1 MKKILIVLLFVIGC
15 LVFMYTNKY
24 KSELKIKEEISNIKI
39 NEQILISNFCINQ
52 EILCKNSNH
61 KIANE
66 FLVTDELSTN
76 KNLLELIDNTKI
88 VFRFSVHNCESC
100 INAHINLVASMIKK
114 YGQENFFVI
123 GDFANRR
130 MLKVFKQSYNI
141 DFPIYCSPKLI
152 PGVDRYNLPYYF
164 VLKQSGEI
172 DMLHITDKGS
182 FDFTKE
188 YFEIVN
194 DRFFSPYNKKQDNH
208 FCCDNH

>member
-114 YGQENFFVI
+114 YGQEKFIVI
-123 GDFANRR
+123 GGFGNRR
-130 MLKVFKQSYNI
+130 QLKIFKEEYKI
-141 DFPIYCSPKLI
+141 DFPIYTSTHLI
-152 PGVDRYNLPYYF
+152 KGVDGYSIPYYF
-164 VLKQSGEI
+164 VLSKNGEI
-172 DMLHITDKGS
+172 DMLHITDKAN

-188 YFEIVN
+188 YFKIVN
-194 DRFFSPYNKKQDNH
+194 NSFFSSQNKKQDNH